1 LYRAPVPRG
10 CSLLDVMPEAPLP
23 SGVGARPPDPEL
35 FRQSALI

>member
-1 LYRAPVPRG
+1 
-10 CSLLDVMPEAPLP
+10 MPEAPLP